1 MTSAGDRAVEKASG
15 RAFRRGAGRASR
27 KADAAKQV
35 ENAERHRWFVGLCR
49 FLGHRILF
57 PLTCRYRVRGR
68 EHVPPTGGV
77 VLASNHTNILDGPVL
92 FAASP
97 RRATFMVKSEMFGAG
112 FLGWALRRLGQ
123 LPVNRGSADRHALQT
138 AIGTLR
144 EGGVVGVFPEGTR
157 GAGDVDEVQ
166 HGIAYLALRAGCPI
180 VPVVIEGTSALL
192 AGGRPHW
199 RRPVTVVFGEPFQVG
214 TPGARDRSR
223 RSIAAAADEIRDR
236 LASHVSN
243 VRAADAA
250 RGKEK
255 T

>member
-1 MTSAGDRAVEKASG
+1 MTTAGGDGAVE
-15 RAFRRGAGRASR
+15 RAPGRASSEPDA
-27 KADAAKQV
+27 KAAPKRV

-49 FLGHRILF
+49 FLGHRIVF

-97 RRATFMVKSEMFGAG
+97 RRATFMVKAEMFGGG

-138 AIGTLR
+138 AIGTLQ
-144 EGGVVGVFPEGTR
+144 EGGVIGVFPEGTR
-157 GAGDVDEVQ
+157 GAGDVEEVQ
-166 HGIAYLALRAGCPI
+166 HGIAYLALRADCPI
-180 VPVVIEGTSALL
+180 VPVVIEGTGALL

-199 RRPVTVVFGEPFQVG
+199 RRPVTVVFGEPFRVG
-214 TPGARDRSR
+214 APGARDRSR

-236 LASHVSN
+236 LATHVSA
-243 VRAADAA
+243 VRAASAA
-250 RGKEK
+250 PSKEK